1 MFDERAV
8 GGSDTLEATTFFT
21 LALGLR
27 FETHFTSE
35 PKWWPASMFEVAE
48 ALLPYHRS
56 AKACVERMLN
66 GEELCSRLAVYRIA
80 RRR

>member
-27 FETHFTSE
+27 FETRFTSE
-35 PKWWPASMFEVAE
+35 SKWWPASVFEVAE
-48 ALLPYHRS
+48 AILPYHHD
-56 AKACVERMLN
+56 AEACVERMVN
-66 GEELCSRLAVYRIA
+66 GEEVCSRLAVYRVA